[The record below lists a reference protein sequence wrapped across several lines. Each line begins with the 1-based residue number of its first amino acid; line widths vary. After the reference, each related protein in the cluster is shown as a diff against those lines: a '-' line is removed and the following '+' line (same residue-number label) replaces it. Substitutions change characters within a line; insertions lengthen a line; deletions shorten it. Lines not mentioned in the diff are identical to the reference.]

1 MRAYG
6 TSGTK
11 VFIADLFRPDSYEVA
26 QAMVEQAASG
36 EPEVLKQ
43 DFLNSL
49 LAAFTPAEVREQLA
63 QAGLSEQLRVEGLTE
78 RHMLISGIL

>member
-1 MRAYG
+1 
-6 TSGTK
+6 
-11 VFIADLFRPDSYEVA
+11 
-26 QAMVEQAASG
+26 MVENLSPH

-49 LAAFTPAEVREQLA
+49 LAAFTPAEVREQLV
-63 QAGLSEQLRVEGLTE
+63 QAGLSQQLQVDSLTE